1 MRARL
6 LADEPQLAHQA
17 TNLEAPD
24 RHAILAQHAQNT
36 ATARSATAL
45 VEQLVDP
52 AAQGH
57 TARIDVMP
65 PGTVGVVAG
74 ACDIKR

>member
-24 RHAILAQHAQNT
+24 HHAILTQHAENT
-36 ATARSATAL
+36 AAARGATAL
-45 VEQLVDP
+45 VEQLVNP

-57 TARIDVMP
+57 TVYIDVMP
-65 PGTVGVVAG
+65 LGTVGVVAG
-74 ACDIKR
+74 ACDIKS